1 MSKAEMEGEVKQG
14 RDFGG
19 YVNRDAS
26 NRAKG
31 PFGSTENSENICFVV
46 IVAVKA
52 GTVNCL

>member
-1 MSKAEMEGEVKQG
+1 M
-14 RDFGG
+14 
-19 YVNRDAS
+19 NRDAS